1 MKKISIFDF
10 DNTLCLTPEPKE
22 GHPIY
27 KKVTGQDWPHKG
39 WWGRE
44 ESLDM
49 DIFDIP
55 LNEPVYKKYLHA
67 SDTYKVLATGRL
79 SKLRSEVTKI
89 LDKYNLV
96 FDEVHLNPGMDT
108 FKFKTDLFEKL
119 IYKFRPDIVT
129 IYDDRQTH
137 LQRFREW
144 TKTKP
149 CDIEIV
155 DVTKL

>member
-1 MKKISIFDF
+1 VKKISIFDF

-39 WWGRE
+39 WWGR
-44 ESLDM
+44 
-49 DIFDIP
+49 
-55 LNEPVYKKYLHA
+55 
-67 SDTYKVLATGRL
+67 GRL
-79 SKLRSEVTKI
+79 SKLRSEVTTI
-89 LDKYNLV
+89 LDKYNLI

-119 IYKFRPDIVT
+119 IYKFRPDVVT

-144 TKTKP
+144 VKTKP

-155 DVTKL
+155 DVTRL